1 MVKHSQL
8 KGRPVDMRSS
18 DPDAVKALAINTIRN
33 VIKYAFSTMAGLDAS
48 VGPEY
53 MYRPPLTASRS
64 VAGVIGWVGNWNG
77 TGIIDCTP
85 EFACHLANQM
95 LGTSTSTLSEDSL
108 DALAEMTNIIFG
120 GMKTELEGSLGWMG
134 LSTPTVIY
142 GNNVG
147 MRSAGE
153 AFTALPIQ
161 IAEHALSAKI
171 YMVQVEQKKHSV
183 GNFWA
188 GACTGAL

>member
-1 MVKHSQL
+1 MHSN
-8 KGRPVDMRSS
+8 
-18 DPDAVKALAINTIRN
+18 DPDAVKALAIKTIRD
-33 VIKYAFSTMAGLDAS
+33 VIKQAFSTMAGLDAI

-53 MYRPPLTASRS
+53 LYRPPLTASRS

-95 LGTSTSTLSEDSL
+95 LGTDTPTLSEDSL

-120 GMKTELEGSLGWMG
+120 GMKTALEGSLGRMG

-147 MRSAGE
+147 MRSAGD

-161 IAEHALSAKI
+161 IAEHTLNAKL
-171 YMVQVEQKKHSV
+171 YMVQVEERRHSI